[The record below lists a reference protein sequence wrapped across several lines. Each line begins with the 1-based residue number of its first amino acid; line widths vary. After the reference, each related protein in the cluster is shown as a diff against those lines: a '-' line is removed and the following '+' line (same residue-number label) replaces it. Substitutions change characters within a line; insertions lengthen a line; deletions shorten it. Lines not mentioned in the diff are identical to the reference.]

1 MISLAPIGTLD
12 DGQGSASCCASV
24 SQHPRIE
31 AQMKDAITSVCSE
44 WRKRSKAPS
53 EVLDSSCPEARN
65 LVVTIDRFM
74 SNGFHFLRSAGISP
88 EPDSFPKEAN
98 LLEPT
103 LFRCLRGDRL
113 YWYFAKEFLT
123 HSECESLVDEWRASN
138 ERDLSVAWLK
148 DSLNKQS
155 MPFIFQ
161 VLSAGVTEHSV
172 CSFVHARARSF
183 SPRGSS
189 GIVGSTFASWAVLIT
204 VILSSAQ
211 SFVLNWKLVLKHYSR
226 EAAIANRA
234 LIKRLANSF
243 LEIADVRFHFSASS
257 NSEPGVPVA
266 EMRASV
272 IFAGS
277 GRPRSPHSRNGQET
291 HHVVAEG
298 SGLQDTPS
306 ATLVRSRLSRRRRSA
321 RSESTS
327 RAIADVPLPPD
338 FVETTPLMASSPYIS
353 SAKDYDYVFDQMLH
367 RGERGLVACG
377 SLPLLRGN
385 RMANL
390 SHQRSVESPPSYAS
404 LSEHSVRDGRRGIES
419 VPTRCQDE
427 APVAEKP
434 ADPFDV
440 ALKMSISKA
449 KLLAAARETDVKSRS
464 RVPSPPVE
472 FTPFGEVRYVGVTF
486 KMELLKN
493 YVCLFSSIWVSE
505 LFGVCRLDM
514 GEVVGL
520 SIKVFRDEME
530 KFLKFYQVREL
541 QSHGVQQLPWS
552 STCLKKMSGR
562 RGGEKTKV
570 NCHIEVV
577 AFMLLDASKGRRRRS
592 LFQIY
597 VHFGT
602 GQPVH
607 RFFVLSDRAVYLL
620 SLQCNLVSARKTYIT
635 CAYLPLR
642 NVDFIAVCLF
652 IGLQVGADYEV
663 LYLNIVKGSY
673 LEAEEGTRLD
683 SHVMEV
689 CTACAQLGRSM
700 VDAISVAYMQCV
712 SNTLPVYTDS
722 TPQRLITTK
731 FVAKELHIDN
741 PTLECYC
748 LAQWR
753 QTRIDCAMG
762 ENVVQRSGFLYHKL
776 VKSSSWLPYS
786 GDYRQSFFHLQ
797 GKKLYQF
804 EDSTCKVGERVV
816 ALQYA
821 FFSLFLSFEI
831 TISEMV
837 SDVCELKG
845 REQSAHMFQMELNN
859 GEKYEFICASGSDL
873 HQWVSLLNLALSTTD
888 LDDEAV
894 ACVAVV
900 SRDAILIAQE
910 GLNCA
915 VDGFMRLLVRIDLQ
929 HVQSAVGV
937 LASERYA
944 CVLSDGQNLNWIF
957 LRSPDE
963 IDRFLAV
970 LQRLGVNRISNEE
983 DGSSRLTALLNSMP
997 RSGDLFYFSDAHSDD
1012 AFEL

>member
-74 SNGFHFLRSAGISP
+74 SNG
-88 EPDSFPKEAN
+88 
-98 LLEPT
+98 
-103 LFRCLRGDRL
+103 CLRGDRL

-155 MPFIFQ
+155 MPFIF
-161 VLSAGVTEHSV
+161 
-172 CSFVHARARSF
+172 
-183 SPRGSS
+183 
-189 GIVGSTFASWAVLIT
+189 
-204 VILSSAQ
+204 Q

-472 FTPFGEVRYVGVTF
+472 FTPFGEVR
-486 KMELLKN
+486 
-493 YVCLFSSIWVSE
+493 
-505 LFGVCRLDM
+505 LDM

-530 KFLKFYQVREL
+530 KFLKFY
-541 QSHGVQQLPWS
+541 
-552 STCLKKMSGR
+552 
-562 RGGEKTKV
+562 
-570 NCHIEVV
+570 
-577 AFMLLDASKGRRRRS
+577 
-592 LFQIY
+592 QIY

-642 NVDFIAVCLF
+642 NVDFIA
-652 IGLQVGADYEV
+652 VGADYEV

-816 ALQYA
+816 ALQ
-821 FFSLFLSFEI
+821 
-831 TISEMV
+831 EMV